1 MLHWPNRPT
10 AETTSAGFS
19 LPVPDDGYAWWYID
33 ALSDDGQEGLTII
46 AFVGS
51 VFSPYYRFARRRG
64 PIDPLNHCALNVALY
79 RAGGNRWTM
88 TERGRRKVARNAQS
102 LVIGPSDLSW
112 DGNALSINIDEVTAP
127 IPGRIRG
134 RVRVIP
140 RAVTQQA
147 FTLNA
152 DGNHRWWPIAPSARV
167 EVELASPDL
176 RWQGDGYF
184 DMNAG
189 DVPLEQGFTVWEWSR
204 AALRDGTAVLY
215 EAKRRDGG
223 RLDLAIKFDRNGE
236 MQSFDAPALQRLPRT
251 PWRVDRSARSEAGA
265 RVVQT
270 LEDSPFYARSV
281 IATTLLGEHATLM
294 HESLSLDR
302 FKMPVVQAM
311 LPFRM
316 PRRG

>member
-10 AETTSAGFS
+10 MDATRAGFS

-51 VFSPYYRFARRRG
+51 VFSPYYRFARHRG
-64 PIDPLNHCALNVALY
+64 PADPLNHCALNVALY
-79 RAGGNRWTM
+79 RNSGNRWTM
-88 TERGRRKVARNAQS
+88 TERGRRKVSRSAQA
-102 LVIGPSDLSW
+102 LAIGPSDLSW
-112 DGNALSINIDEVTAP
+112 DGNALTITINEVTAP

-134 RVRVIP
+134 RVRVLP

-147 FTLNA
+147 FTLNPE
-152 DGNHRWWPIAPSARV
+152 GNHRWWPIAPSARV
-167 EVELASPDL
+167 EVEMASPGL
-176 RWQGDGYF
+176 TWQGEGYF

-204 AALRDGTAVLY
+204 ATLRDGTAILY
-215 EAKRRDGG
+215 EAQRRDGS
-223 RLDLAIKFDRNGE
+223 RHDLAIKFDGHGE
-236 MQSFDAPALQRLPRT
+236 MQTFEAPALAKLQRT
-251 PWRVDRSARSEAGA
+251 PWRVDRSARSEHGA
-265 RVVQT
+265 RVVRT

-281 IATTLLGEHATLM
+281 IATRLFGEPATLM

-302 FKMPVVQAM
+302 FTMPVVQAM